1 MTLDEHSSNII
12 RFCQL
17 HAITGIVTPLRC
29 MAQCFDTDGCQATVL
44 PSSQNDCKL
53 CTSEEVFEIQK
64 FLSGSDLTTQ
74 FTLSTPTH
82 YTVRL
87 IGRHC
92 VTGNI
97 YSKFAKG
104 RFHINLIL
112 LFIK

>member
-17 HAITGIVTPLRC
+17 HAITGIITPLRC
-29 MAQCFDTDGCQATVL
+29 MAQCFDTDGCQAMML

-53 CTSEEVFEIQK
+53 CTSDEVFEIQK
-64 FLSGSDLTTQ
+64 YLSGSDLTTQ
-74 FTLSTPTH
+74 LTLSTPTH

-87 IGRHC
+87 IERHC

-97 YSKFAKG
+97 
-104 RFHINLIL
+104 L
-112 LFIK
+112 LKIC

>member
-1 MTLDEHSSNII
+1 MTLDEHSSTII

-44 PSSQNDCKL
+44 PTPQNDCKL
-53 CTSEEVFEIQK
+53 CTSEEVSEIQK
-64 FLSGSDLTTQ
+64 FLSGSPGTTQ

-82 YTVRL
+82 HTVRL
-87 IGRHC
+87 IERHC
-92 VTGNI
+92 VTGNLLF
-97 YSKFAKG
+97 KFAKG
-104 RFHINLIL
+104 RFHINLIF